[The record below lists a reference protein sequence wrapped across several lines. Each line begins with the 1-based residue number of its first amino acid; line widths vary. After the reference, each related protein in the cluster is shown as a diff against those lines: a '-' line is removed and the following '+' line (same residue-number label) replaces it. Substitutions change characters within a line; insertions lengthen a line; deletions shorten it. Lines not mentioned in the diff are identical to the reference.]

1 MTALKLGANMTD
13 AAIER
18 AASMAAF
25 GNGTDDM
32 RAMLKRMRNSDLW
45 VTEVPFGFAALATAG
60 KVTVWT
66 PATATQQIKI
76 RHLILSGGGTNFDA
90 GGDRTLRL
98 SDGTSHWTVIPAA
111 TLKSLAAARWGDTGC
126 PFPGTAAHLTAAS
139 AAGLSNS
146 VYLQYTG
153 GATDY
158 TAGAGTLIVTYEIV
172 TE

>member
-1 MTALKLGANMTD
+1 MTALKLGATMTD

-18 AASMAAF
+18 AASMAAL

-32 RAMLKRMRNSDLW
+32 RALLKRFRNADLYT
-45 VTEVPFGFAALATAG
+45 VEAAFGFAALATAG
-60 KVTVWT
+60 KVTLWA
-66 PATATQQIKI
+66 PANATQTIKI

-98 SDGTSHWTVIPAA
+98 TDGTTTWTVVPAA

-139 AAGLSNS
+139 AAGLSNL

-153 GATDY
+153 GTTDY
-158 TAGAGTLIVTYEIV
+158 TAGAGTLLVTYEIV
-172 TE
+172 SE